1 MYLSEQALEG
11 ILMNFHVYTALLKPH
26 ERILA
31 LDLPHGGHLS
41 HGYQVLNLL
50 GIYYVV
56 PFSDHII
63 QKWMLIT
70 QILGED
76 EIRDCLSES
85 SSDLDQEVDF
95 ETFLREYVNLQV
107 RATAKMG
114 DSKTSSSFL
123 KATTTTLR
131 HTISESE
138 KSSYVSIS

>member
-1 MYLSEQALEG
+1 MPNLFFSMTRMVERLYVEHSLELYFCTHG
-11 ILMNFHVYTALLKPH
+11 DFL
-26 ERILA
+26 RIA
-31 LDLPHGGHLS
+31 
-41 HGYQVLNLL
+41 
-50 GIYYVV
+50 
-56 PFSDHII
+56 
-63 QKWMLIT
+63 
-70 QILGED
+70 GED

-107 RATAKMG
+107 RATAKMS